1 MPTPVLEV
9 SDVHRSFGR
18 VEALRGVS
26 LTVDEGEMFGLLG
39 PNGAG
44 KTTLL
49 SILACLSDPSSGT
62 VRLFGKPLVRTDLS
76 LRRAVGLA
84 TQDVS
89 LYGELTGRENLA
101 FFGKLYGLYGT
112 DLTRR
117 VDEVLAFTA
126 LADRADDR
134 VGTYSGGMK
143 RRLNLG
149 AAVVHRPRILLLDEP
164 TTGVDPQSRNH
175 IFEEVRALNAS
186 GVTVIYTSHYMEE
199 VEALCPR
206 LAILD
211 HGRVIACDTRVNLL
225 KMLDGT
231 LVVRVTREL
240 QAVEARARELPGV
253 KVLLAKGE
261 SLTLGT
267 DDVAS
272 TTLRIVELLREL
284 NVELTGLE
292 TKSPTLEQV
301 FLHLTDTAVRD

>member
-1 MPTPVLEV
+1 M
-9 SDVHRSFGR
+9 
-18 VEALRGVS
+18 EALRGVS
-26 LTVDEGEMFGLLG
+26 LTVSEGEMFGLLG

-49 SILACLSDPSSGT
+49 SILACLIDPSSGT

-76 LRRAVGLA
+76 LRRVVGLA

-101 FFGKLYGLYGT
+101 FFGKLYGLSGA
-112 DLTRR
+112 DLSKR

-175 IFEEVRALNAS
+175 IFEEVRTLNAA

-199 VEALCPR
+199 VESLCPR
-206 LAILD
+206 IAILD
-211 HGRVIACDTRVNLL
+211 RGQVIACDTREKLL
-225 KMLDGT
+225 KKLNGT
-231 LVVRVTREL
+231 LIVRVAREL
-240 QAVEARARELPGV
+240 QAVEGRAKQLPGV
-253 KVLLAKGE
+253 NVISAANE
-261 SLTLGT
+261 SLTLAT
-267 DDVAS
+267 EDVTT

-284 NVELTGLE
+284 NVELIGLE
-292 TKSPTLEQV
+292 SRSPTLEQV